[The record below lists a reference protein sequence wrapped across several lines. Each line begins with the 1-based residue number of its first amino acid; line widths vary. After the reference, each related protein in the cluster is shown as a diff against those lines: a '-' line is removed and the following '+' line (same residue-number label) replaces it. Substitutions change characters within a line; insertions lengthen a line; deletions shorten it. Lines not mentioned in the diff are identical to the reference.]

1 MGCQLGV
8 ECACGSAVLSG
19 SVLKDSKTYIPAVE
33 KILVDGEWWET
44 VKGPGQ
50 MKLTGSDDLVVGYR
64 CGCTFDGSVK
74 FYYKPDND
82 PVVYDDFINMNVE
95 VTIVGHDLVIA
106 RVTSD
111 ADNYSGVV
119 TSTPLNRHVV
129 EWKYKSYCD
138 DFIPP
143 QPAPE
148 SGWTAFPDIVSMELS
163 DETRPACDPLTLLVQ
178 GDWACKK
185 QCVVTGEYD
194 WKGIS
199 HLTTCYE
206 DETRYTCPQTAMV
219 DWPWFANYSDKLE
232 DDVYWRQNDTHPDVN
247 NNYVYEYQY
256 THGIPLYDE
265 SDLPGCCDLNL
276 CGVMKGTIHYTG
288 AWLRPQ
294 DWWEMNDG
302 SWTTTRPQVT
312 DIPSGKTPY
321 CFEWCHTKYYK
332 IYDENGLP
340 AEERPVLNW
349 IVPCSLANNH
359 YHIYM
364 VNTDGT
370 EQELTSLTG
379 HAGSK
384 IDGGDNSDHLRIT
397 IDIPAFETDPSTGEY
412 ICDETTGIPNTVTE
426 EVLCSDPVT
435 SGVPDVDMSSG
446 DDCMDVWYC
455 VKKEPACADN
465 QCSLRVTMSWS
476 GSDLCHD
483 FGNVWSSRGG
493 INWYNGE
500 RRTVCSSYW
509 FQQAYEC
516 VQGHRDIQESSRSH
530 QYDEVNG
537 SEDVVFLGD
546 QYGNA
551 NDGTGFIFNAKAG
564 GHRTWWG
571 DGHGNGNWGL
581 STMPPSAGGH
591 VSFDA
596 GENNGSWFSV
606 FRYLGGGTCWQDPP
620 DHAIHSTGA
629 NNNLVHNSG
638 NMAWRGAFVSPGKG
652 SVSGNAA
659 GFTVTMTWDEFKRG
673 DNPPVGNP

>member
-1 MGCQLGV
+1 MGCELGI

-33 KILVDGEWWET
+33 KIKIDGEWWET

-50 MKLTGSDDLVVGYR
+50 MKLTGSDDLVEGHV

-82 PVVYDDFINMNVE
+82 PVVYDDFINMNLE
-95 VTIVGHDLVIA
+95 VTIVGHDLAIA

-119 TSTPLNRHVV
+119 TSTPLHRHVV
-129 EWKYKSYCD
+129 EWKYKAYCP
-138 DFIPP
+138 DFVPP
-143 QPAPE
+143 TSTSG
-148 SGWTAFPDIVSMELS
+148 SGWDAFPDIVSMELA

-199 HLTTCYE
+199 HLTTCYA

-232 DDVYWRQNDTHPDVN
+232 DNVYWRQNDTHPDAN

-276 CGVMKGTIHYTG
+276 CGVMKGTIHYRG
-288 AWLRPQ
+288 AWMRPQ
-294 DWWEMNDG
+294 DWWEVNDG
-302 SWTTTRPQVT
+302 SWSTTRPQVT
-312 DIPSGKTPY
+312 DIPSGKKPY
-321 CFEWCHTKYYK
+321 CFEWCHIKYYK

-340 AEERPVLNW
+340 VEEKPRLNW
-349 IVPCSLANNH
+349 VIPCSLANDH

-364 VNTDGT
+364 VNNDGT
-370 EQELTSLTG
+370 EQEITSLTG
-379 HAGSK
+379 YAGSK

-397 IDIPAFETDPSTGEY
+397 IDMPAFEKDPSTGEY

-426 EVLCSDPVT
+426 EVLCADSIT

-455 VKKEPACADN
+455 VKKESACSDN
-465 QCSLRVTMSWS
+465 QCSMDLTISWADS
-476 GSDLCHD
+476 SVLCMD
-483 FGNVWSSRGG
+483 MGNVWNGDPKT
-493 INWYNGE
+493 WHNGE
-500 RRTVCSSYW
+500 TRTICSSGW
-509 FQQAYEC
+509 
-516 VQGHRDIQESSRSH
+516 VQTAPGCYHSNSIITSSRSVTA
-530 QYDEVNG
+530 DAVSG
-537 SEDVVFLGD
+537 SERICFL
-546 QYGNA
+546 A
-551 NDGTGFIFNAKAG
+551 NGYDCAPHNTCFNFGAVRG
-564 GHRTWWG
+564 GYKTIWG
-571 DGHGNGNWGL
+571 DGHGGNRWT
-581 STMPPSAGGH
+581 STSGMVTGYVKWDQAADGGQ
-591 VSFDA
+591 FLTYIY
-596 GENNGSWFSV
+596 G
-606 FRYLGGGTCWQDPP
+606 LGGEECFQGGRTQSGRTTMNGL
-620 DHAIHSTGA
+620 I
-629 NNNLVHNSG
+629 HNSG
-638 NMAWRGAFVSPGKG
+638 RAAFHGQFVGNIAG
-652 SVSGNAA
+652 SVSGNKP
-659 GFTVTMTWDEFKRG
+659 GYTLTMKWDNFKRG
-673 DNPPVGNP
+673 TNPPVANP